1 MSRQIRY
8 ISEQLTEVFIS
19 ISTTTSLSETQWSQA
34 HVIEN
39 RTLTIAVPAG
49 SKKTKITVKRND
61 TKTKTKSGKLG
72 SRIQRRS

>member
-39 RTLTIAVPAG
+39 RTLTIAVPAR
-49 SKKTKITVKRND
+49 SKKNKDNSK
-61 TKTKTKSGKLG
+61 KK
-72 SRIQRRS
+72 